1 MSTVKKDDSALVV
14 EDLESMDLS
23 KLDEDTQIDVVLTL
37 LDQYVEQLEQRG
49 IAMESID
56 AGLFSTFVAR
66 LAERG
71 DRESFES
78 YVEEAMDEE
87 WPSVTVH

>member
-1 MSTVKKDDSALVV
+1 MSEHKEESGIVV

-37 LDQYVEQLEQRG
+37 LDQYVDQLEQRG
-49 IAMESID
+49 IDMSVID
-56 AGLFSTFVAR
+56 SALFSVFVAR

-78 YVEEAMDEE
+78 YVEEAMDED
-87 WPSVTVH
+87 WPTVTVH

>member
-1 MSTVKKDDSALVV
+1 MSEVKKEPGIVV
-14 EDLESMDLS
+14 VDLETVDLS
-23 KLDEDTQIDVVLTL
+23 TLDEDSQIDIVLT
-37 LDQYVEQLEQRG
+37 QLEQYVLELEARG
-49 IAMESID
+49 CPMEVID
-56 AGLFSTFVAR
+56 TALFSTFVAR

-71 DRESFES
+71 DRESFDS

>member
-1 MSTVKKDDSALVV
+1 MSEVKKDDSGLIV

-37 LDQYVEQLEQRG
+37 LDQYVEQLEARG

-71 DRESFES
+71 DRESFEL

>member
-1 MSTVKKDDSALVV
+1 MSEHKEESGIVV

-37 LDQYVEQLEQRG
+37 LDQYVDQLEQRG
-49 IAMESID
+49 ISMEVID
-56 AGLFSTFVAR
+56 SALFSVFVAR
-66 LAERG
+66 LAESG

-78 YVEEAMDEE
+78 YVEEAMDED

>member
-1 MSTVKKDDSALVV
+1 MSEHKQEDGLQV

-37 LDQYVEQLEQRG
+37 LEQYATAFEQRG
-49 IAMESID
+49 IPLEVID
-56 AGLFSTFVAR
+56 SALFSIFVAR

-71 DRESFES
+71 DRESFEA
-78 YVEEAMDEE
+78 YVEEAMEE
-87 WPSVTVH
+87 PWDNVTLH

>member
-1 MSTVKKDDSALVV
+1 MSEHKEESGIVV

-37 LDQYVEQLEQRG
+37 LDQYVDQLEQRG
-49 IAMESID
+49 IAMEVID
-56 AGLFSTFVAR
+56 SALFSVFVAR

-71 DRESFES
+71 DRESFDS
-78 YVEEAMDEE
+78 YVEEATDEE

>member
-1 MSTVKKDDSALVV
+1 MSEHKEESGIVV

-37 LDQYVEQLEQRG
+37 LDQYVDQLEQRG
-49 IAMESID
+49 IDMSVID
-56 AGLFSTFVAR
+56 SALFSVFVAR

-71 DRESFES
+71 DRESFDS

>member
-1 MSTVKKDDSALVV
+1 MSEHKEESGIVV

-23 KLDEDTQIDVVLTL
+23 KLDEDSQIDVVLTL
-37 LDQYVEQLEQRG
+37 LDQYVDQLEQRG
-49 IAMESID
+49 ISMEVID
-56 AGLFSTFVAR
+56 SALFSVFVAR

-78 YVEEAMDEE
+78 YVEEAMDED